1 MTVVVVV
8 AAAAGLAAAVESE
21 PVRVPAVVILQLA
34 FEPNIDAV
42 GTVETERE
50 TLHGLLLAVGQQ
62 AIVQRQRQQRRRPP
76 PQQPIQEADHVF
88 AVVVEVAAAVELVAE
103 AAELV
108 TAGVVVLEV
117 EVGDQVGRV
126 EKTLE
131 YHFDQR

>member
-8 AAAAGLAAAVESE
+8 AAAGLAAAVESE

-34 FEPNIDAV
+34 FEPSIDAV
-42 GTVETERE
+42 GTVGTEME
-50 TLHGLLLAVGQQ
+50 TLHGLLLAVGQR

-76 PQQPIQEADHVF
+76 PQQPIQEVDQVF
-88 AVVVEVAAAVELVAE
+88 AVVVEFVADAADLVVE